1 MESLERRRKYRYA
14 KDATSGNQIL
24 VKQYDFLCY
33 LKTKVK
39 KQFDLIFTLQMYDSY
54 KEAVITKVS

>member
-39 KQFDLIFTLQMYDSY
+39 KQFDAQGISIPFPQRDVHVYEH
-54 KEAVITKVS
+54 KE